1 MQALRGFLET
11 LGSEQNFQQ
20 ISDSIRDLPQQIRRL
35 STTGQVDSGPVHRH
49 GRVTGDHQYHFAL
62 HFEPRSEGGT
72 LCQTGVL
79 VASATT
85 KSDGGQPLP
94 ITCHWRRRIGAH
106 LMDIPG
112 IHGSMYYSS
121 ADDIG
126 MDIVCQALPPNGAS
140 FDGCQGRATGVL
152 GPFEL
157 DPITRL
163 SLENLISSGGS
174 RFPVRHFRD
183 QDDPHPRDLQIHVT
197 QDYVK
202 VVHPGAERGSEI
214 ISHYNADFP
223 KAIIHPLDT
232 CKFRLEL
239 GEERE
244 KVYHFVALS
253 RTSRDLI
260 ALLIRCFHARKYI
273 ATSLIL
279 SSLGQ
284 NPATPGAPLTALAKD
299 RFDIHMLLGRLGREL
314 DRTVGQL
321 GKVEKVVRNAAQE
334 KQQLQAQLRETIHSY
349 TEAIEKLHQQLA
361 HARGGTAAALSVQ
374 LHEARAQNSGL
385 QLEHQE
391 VKQRLTEEQTA
402 AAELQRS
409 AGDGREVVEALKTE
423 LAALKAD
430 LSALQGNKS
439 EAKQLDHSRAEELRR
454 FRRDVDVLNQE
465 KEGLERINADAE
477 KEKQDLIEN
486 FLYVKGCLDKL
497 QMASI
502 NAPAA
507 SPEVE
512 RELANMR
519 ATYEKAVDE
528 RNRVAVKV
536 EQIDRERE
544 KQKQQ
549 REAALERVMT
559 ANARLLEERD
569 RFEKEKA
576 RVSQLYQQTMG
587 TMGATAPPAAS
598 AASSASGYPATAGAS
613 SGDGAEAATLPL
625 APGAQTLSPDALRA
639 ELKQKTE
646 LLAKRESETESLR
659 SRLRKLAMV

>member
-1 MQALRGFLET
+1 MQALRGLLES
-11 LGSEQNFQQ
+11 LQNTDPIQQ
-20 ISDSIRDLPQQIRRL
+20 ISESLRDIPQQIRRV
-35 STTGQVDSGPVHRH
+35 STGGQAEGPVHRH

-62 HFEPRSEGGT
+62 HFEPRSEGGA

-94 ITCHWRRRIGAH
+94 ITCQWQRRIGEH
-106 LMDIPG
+106 LMPIPG
-112 IHGSMYYSS
+112 INGSMYHSS

-126 MDIVCQALPPNGAS
+126 MDVVCQALPPNGDS
-140 FDGCQGRATGVL
+140 FNGCQGRATGVL

-202 VVHPGAERGSEI
+202 VVHPGAERGNEI
-214 ISHYNADFP
+214 VAIYNADFP
-223 KAIIHPLDT
+223 KVVIHPLDT

-244 KVYHFVALS
+244 KVYQFVALS

-299 RFDIHMLLGRLGREL
+299 RFDIHMLLGRLQREL

-321 GKVEKVVRNAAQE
+321 SRVEKVVRNAAQE
-334 KQQLQAQLRETIHSY
+334 KQQLQAQLRETITSY

-361 HARGGTAAALSVQ
+361 HARGGAAAALSVQ
-374 LHEARAQNSGL
+374 LHEARAQSSSL
-385 QLEHQE
+385 QLEHAE
-391 VKQRLTEEQTA
+391 LKQRLTEEQST
-402 AAELQRS
+402 AAELQRA
-409 AGDGREVVEALKTE
+409 AGDGLEVEALRSE
-423 LAALKAD
+423 LATLKAD
-430 LSALQGNKS
+430 IAAVTGDT

-454 FRRDVDVLNQE
+454 LRRDVDVLNQE
-465 KEGLERINADAE
+465 KEGLDRILADAD

-512 RELANMR
+512 RELASMR

-569 RFEKEKA
+569 RLEREKA
-576 RVSQLYQQTMG
+576 RVSELYQQTMG
-587 TMGATAPPAAS
+587 TMGATAPPAAP
-598 AASSASGYPATAGAS
+598 SSGGYPAASGGAG
-613 SGDGAEAATLPL
+613 SGDGAEASSLPL
-625 APGAQTLSPDALRA
+625 APGATALSLEQLRA

>member
-1 MQALRGFLET
+1 
-11 LGSEQNFQQ
+11 
-20 ISDSIRDLPQQIRRL
+20 
-35 STTGQVDSGPVHRH
+35 
-49 GRVTGDHQYHFAL
+49 
-62 HFEPRSEGGT
+62 
-72 LCQTGVL
+72 
-79 VASATT
+79 
-85 KSDGGQPLP
+85 
-94 ITCHWRRRIGAH
+94 
-106 LMDIPG
+106 MDIPG

-126 MDIVCQALPPNGAS
+126 MDIVCQATPPNGTT
-140 FDGCQGRATGVL
+140 FEGCQGRATGVL

-202 VVHPGAERGSEI
+202 VVHPGSERGSEI

-223 KAIIHPLDT
+223 KAIIHPIDT

-284 NPATPGAPLTALAKD
+284 NPATPGAPLTSLSKD

-321 GKVEKVVRNAAQE
+321 GKVEKIVRNAAQE
-334 KQQLQAQLRETIHSY
+334 KQQLQSQLRETITSY

-361 HARGGTAAALSVQ
+361 HARGGAAAALGVQ
-374 LHEARAQNSGL
+374 LHEARAQNSSL

-430 LSALQGNKS
+430 LAALQGNK

-454 FRRDVDVLNQE
+454 LRRDVDELNKE

-576 RVSQLYQQTMG
+576 RVSQLYQQTMA
-587 TMGATAPPAAS
+587 TMGATTAPAAP
-598 AASSASGYPATAGAS
+598 ADSSASGYPDTAGTS
-613 SGDGAEAATLPL
+613 SSDGAEPSALPL
-625 APGAQTLSPDALRA
+625 ASGAQALSPDALRV

-646 LLAKRESETESLR
+646 LLAKREAETETLR
-659 SRLRKLAMV
+659 SRLRRLAMV